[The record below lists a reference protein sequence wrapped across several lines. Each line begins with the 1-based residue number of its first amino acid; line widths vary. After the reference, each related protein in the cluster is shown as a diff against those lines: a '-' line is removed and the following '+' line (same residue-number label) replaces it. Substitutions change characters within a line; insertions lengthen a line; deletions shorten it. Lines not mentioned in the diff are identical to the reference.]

1 MTTPGASVADSLVT
15 LLNVGSQDDL
25 NTTNETQAKSPFIRN
40 CFVDGGVTTP
50 RPAPTLG
57 GPAYVRAIS
66 MAWCRG
72 GVVEGNQI
80 YGVDV
85 GGPYA
90 GGITYQTQLSIRDL
104 IVRNNYY
111 KNVARGPWLDLFF
124 QGANLVLG
132 GTAPTLTIT
141 GLVGVVSGA
150 NLGLATVLS
159 GDRIWLQAGGSHDGM
174 YQVRDVVVG
183 TTSSFTI
190 TTVASTPTPV
200 NVTTVKKLKSVTRAI
215 FEGNVIELDVN
226 NRTPKTKL
234 IQGLNAVT
242 STKYGELETDVDDM
256 FVLSF
261 MQD

>member
-1 MTTPGASVADSLVT
+1 M
-15 LLNVGSQDDL
+15 
-25 NTTNETQAKSPFIRN
+25 
-40 CFVDGGVTTP
+40 
-50 RPAPTLG
+50 APKL
-57 GPAYVRAIS
+57 VRAIS

-90 GGITYQTQLSIRDL
+90 GGATYQTQLSIRDL

-141 GLVGVVSGA
+141 GSVGVVSGGA
-150 NLGLATVLS
+150 NFDLVTLIS
-159 GDRIWLQAGGSHDGM
+159 GDRIWLQAGGAHDGM
-174 YQVRDVVVG
+174 YQVRDVIVG

-200 NVTTVKKLKSVTRAI
+200 NVTPVKKLKSVTRAI
-215 FEGNVIELDVN
+215 AEH
-226 NRTPKTKL
+226 RPRSRR
-234 IQGLNAVT
+234 Q
-242 STKYGELETDVDDM
+242 
-256 FVLSF
+256 
-261 MQD
+261 